1 MNYCEKNQIMKLL
14 NHLNPDYSTLKKGN
28 DIDDPLF
35 YLNEKKKLIKFV
47 NCKLQ
52 LFNVKIPVSITKKD
66 LYSIIHYFYQYLN
79 YGNSILLVYMNCILN
94 CDESPTDCISDGD
107 MIIIIEPSYYNDDSY
122 LDSLT
127 DINKKGDKINVELR
141 DGEKLVRFLVV
152 PINTTYEQL
161 YKALILKYGNN
172 IYFIGNE
179 ILKPHNNK
187 ILNNF
192 ERFTMKEWGSEG
204 KSYQA
209 KIIGKKINIKL
220 IEKSGNK
227 SKVINEIPI
236 GILTSVKEIINWY
249 KIYKAKKI
257 LKVFINN
264 KEINLQDNTS
274 VKSLGIITDS
284 ECIFVV
290 EKNMYN

>member
-1 MNYCEKNQIMKLL
+1 MRIL
-14 NHLNPDYSTLKKGN
+14 
-28 DIDDPLF
+28 
-35 YLNEKKKLIKFV
+35 V
-47 NCKLQ
+47 
-52 LFNVKIPVSITKKD
+52 IP
-66 LYSIIHYFYQYLN
+66 F
-79 YGNSILLVYMNCILN
+79 
-94 CDESPTDCISDGD
+94 
-107 MIIIIEPSYYNDDSY
+107 
-122 LDSLT
+122 
-127 DINKKGDKINVELR
+127 
-141 DGEKLVRFLVV
+141 
-152 PINTTYEQL
+152 NTTYEQL

-236 GILTSVKEIINWY
+236 GILTSVKEIIN
-249 KIYKAKKI
+249 
-257 LKVFINN
+257 
-264 KEINLQDNTS
+264 
-274 VKSLGIITDS
+274 
-284 ECIFVV
+284 
-290 EKNMYN
+290 